1 MNLSLPKGELMK
13 VLTTF
18 RREFIVVGIFSM
30 VANLIMLMPT
40 IYMLQV
46 FDRVMVSQSGMT
58 LLVVSLITL
67 FMFGMMAFAEWSR
80 TRVLVRAG
88 VRLDDQLSTRVFNGV
103 FETYL
108 RQSKENP
115 GRSFSDLTELRQFL
129 TGNGII
135 AFFDTPWTPI
145 YIAVLFLL
153 HPFLGWM
160 AIFFVFVQSLFAWFG
175 HAKTVQPNEQAIQA
189 QAEEMKFLQSKVRS
203 AEVLEALGMTGNLQS
218 RWRKKRAETLLA
230 HGKSQAL
237 SHRVMGYSKFIRY
250 TQQSLSLGAG
260 AYLVILGELTPGAM
274 IAANILTTRALAPI
288 DLLVSSW
295 KQFLSAQKAFKRL
308 EGLMERFPERDRS
321 LARMAPEGEVEF
333 KNVFATVADRGEPIL
348 KDVSY
353 LAPAGTVTVVL
364 GPSGSG
370 KSTLA
375 RVMLGIWPNVSGEVL
390 LDQRPVAGWDRDEL
404 GPHVGYLPQ
413 DIELFD
419 GTIAENIARFGA
431 VDSVKVVAAAK
442 ATSLHEMI
450 LRLPKGY
457 DTQIGEA
464 GRILS
469 GGQRQRIALARAV
482 YGDPRLI
489 VLDEPNANLDD
500 VGERA
505 LMQAIESLRTQGRTI
520 ILISHR
526 PQVIAVA
533 DRLLILANGLVQA
546 SGPKDAV
553 LAALAREKEKRD
565 KTLSSVTVPRGPG
578 DAGGFAAGTS
588 PQPT

>member
-1 MNLSLPKGELMK
+1 MTTSSAPPLAQATSATSAMGLPPVGQTNSGLDSPLRQ
-13 VLTTF
+13 VLYAF
-18 RREFIVVGIFSM
+18 RKEFLIVGIFSM
-30 VANLIMLMPT
+30 VANLLMLMPT

-46 FDRVMVSQSGMT
+46 FDRVMVSQSEMT
-58 LLVVSLITL
+58 LIVVSVITA

-80 TRVLVRAG
+80 SRVLVRAG

-103 FETYL
+103 FESYL

-115 GRSFSDLTELRQFL
+115 SRSFSDLTELRQFL

-160 AIFFVFVQSLFAWFG
+160 AIVFVIIQSLLARLG
-175 HAKTVQPNEQAIQA
+175 HSQTLAPNEKAMAA
-189 QAEEMKFLQSKVRS
+189 QADEMKFLQSKVRS
-203 AEVLEALGMTGNLQS
+203 AEVLEALGMTQNLQQK
-218 RWRKKRAETLLA
+218 WNQKRRDSLRAHGASQSLA
-230 HGKSQAL
+230 H
-237 SHRVMGYSKFIRY
+237 RMTGYSKFIRY

-288 DLLVSSW
+288 DMLVTSW
-295 KQFLSAQKAFKRL
+295 KQFLSAREAFRRL
-308 EGLMERFPERDRS
+308 EKLMVRFPSRDRALS
-321 LARMAPEGEVEF
+321 RMAPEGAVRLAS
-333 KNVFATVADRGEPIL
+333 VFATAEGREEPIL
-348 KDVSY
+348 KGIDY

-375 RVMLGIWPNVSGEVL
+375 RVIVGIWPNVGGEVL
-390 LDQRPVAGWDRDEL
+390 LDERPIGLWDRDEL

-419 GTIAENIARFGA
+419 GTIAENIARFGE
-431 VDSVKVVAAAK
+431 VDSQKVVAAAQ
-442 ATSLHEMI
+442 ATGLHEMI
-450 LRLPKGY
+450 LRMPRGY
-457 DTQIGEA
+457 DTPIGEA

-505 LMQAIESLRTQGRTI
+505 LMQAVSLLKQQGKTI
-520 ILISHR
+520 FLISHR
-526 PQVIAVA
+526 PQVMAVA
-533 DRLLILANGLVQA
+533 DRLLILANGQVQA
-546 SGPKDAV
+546 SGPKDGV
-553 LAALAREKEKRD
+553 LAALQKA
-565 KTLSSVTVPRGPG
+565 TTP
-578 DAGGFAAGTS
+578 
-588 PQPT
+588 